1 VSGRLTRPAVV
12 GAVSFLLL
20 FARGAAQVPAD
31 WLGEWDRETVLL
43 VTSSVFHKAR
53 EGAWTPMG
61 YPYRDGEPRTEWR
74 SREVYEPYLRQ
85 VGLVATA
92 LAVLAPEEEAAMS
105 RFLLASRY
113 GFLALAAAAA
123 AAFIAVLA
131 ARVGP
136 VAGVGALLALLVG
149 RYFGEF
155 ARGPY
160 WTLFLAIAVVA
171 AFWYVA
177 LRSAGRPGAW
187 FWPLFG
193 ALVFVEC
200 LNGYEYL
207 TTLLLAPLSALG
219 YLVGVRA
226 LAVREAL
233 RAAVLTGAA
242 GVAGFALAFGTHVAY
257 LFRVVGRELA
267 LQNTV
272 LKAWQRTLG
281 EPVTLRSHAFGVY
294 SVLAH
299 DKWLTALLFLWA
311 VGGVMLWRW
320 RRGQGAERRGL
331 VAARRGRLDG
341 LWLASAIA
349 IGGALSWLVVARS
362 HAAIAPQFN
371 MLPFY
376 YGATALIGAFLAELV
391 VSVRGGHGQRA

>member
-1 VSGRLTRPAVV
+1 MRRWLARPAVV
-12 GAVSFLLL
+12 GVAGFLLL
-20 FARGAAQVPAD
+20 FARGAGQVPAD

-43 VTSSVFHKAR
+43 VTSSVFHKKRTSTWA
-53 EGAWTPMG
+53 PMG
-61 YPYRDGEPRTEWR
+61 YPYRDGEPRIRWK
-74 SREVYEPYLRQ
+74 SDQVYVPYLRQ
-85 VGLVATA
+85 VGLVPTA
-92 LAVLAPEEEAAMS
+92 LSVLAPEDEGAMN

-123 AAFIAVLA
+123 AAFLALLA

-136 VAGVGALLALLVG
+136 VAAAGALAALLVG

-171 AFWYVA
+171 AFWHA
-177 LRSAGRPGAW
+177 MLRWAGRPRGW
-187 FWPLFG
+187 FWAAFG
-193 ALVFVEC
+193 GLVFLEC

-207 TTLLLAPLSALG
+207 TTLLVAPLSALG
-219 YLVGVRA
+219 YLAGTRA
-226 LAVREAL
+226 LAVREAV
-233 RAAVLTGAA
+233 RAAVLAVVA
-242 GVAGFALAFGTHVAY
+242 GVAGFALAFGVHVAY
-257 LFRVVGRELA
+257 LVQTVGSDLA
-267 LQNTV
+267 MQNTV

-311 VGGVMLWRW
+311 VGGVVLWRW
-320 RRGQGAERRGL
+320 RSGQELERR
-331 VAARRGRLDG
+331 ARADG
-341 LWLASAIA
+341 LWLAAAVAIA
-349 IGGALSWLVVARS
+349 GAFSWLVAARS
-362 HAAIAPQFN
+362 HAALAPQFN

-376 YGATALIGAFLAELV
+376 YGATALIGAFLAELL
-391 VSVRGGHGQRA
+391 VSVQGSGHGRRA